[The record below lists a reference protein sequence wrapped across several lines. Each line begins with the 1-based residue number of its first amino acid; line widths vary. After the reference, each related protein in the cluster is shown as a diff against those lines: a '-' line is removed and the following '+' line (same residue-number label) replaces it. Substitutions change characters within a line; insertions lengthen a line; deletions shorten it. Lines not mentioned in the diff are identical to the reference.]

1 MATFWQDLLREYEQ
15 WFASVS
21 NMSCEDVERDMSH
34 LEKTHARLG
43 RVMRDL
49 TKPIPRHIGLRDGPI
64 HVWVIICEWECLVDE
79 RGS

>member
-21 NMSCEDVERDMSH
+21 NMSCEDVERDMLH

-49 TKPIPRHIGLRDGPI
+49 T
-64 HVWVIICEWECLVDE
+64 
-79 RGS
+79 